1 MKAHFELKNILQN
14 IDGEA
19 YKSYKS
25 IEGEYLFNDYTL
37 YIDDVQGNPTTSPS
51 SLRVKIAQSVAL
63 FPRDTYSNRSREIA
77 LRDFIT
83 RKFHEAI
90 NKLSKTERGSGNSGL
105 ISIDNAGQQI
115 LERTSAF
122 VNESFVEVR
131 FTVGLPAFERK
142 VAAKEAEAI
151 FFDELPEI
159 IRSALLFKNLD
170 KDALYKHIETSED
183 ADFLRNELENLKLI
197 AFVAENSILPR
208 QSGTSSLPIES
219 GAVPFISP
227 DTLKM
232 DVELP
237 NKGQIT
243 GMGILRGITL
253 IVGEDN
259 HGKSTLLK
267 AIEQGIYNHI
277 PGDGREYVVS
287 NPNSVKVRAEDGRSI
302 HNVDISPFIKD
313 LPSGDN
319 TDSFST
325 QSASSGISQAVN
337 IIEAV
342 EVGADVLLIDENTS
356 ANNFLYH
363 NSNSRENASEKY
375 EYITPYIDNARNLY
389 NEYMVSSILVIG
401 RSEDYFGIAD
411 FVIKMTDFKA
421 QNMTQEATE
430 IAHQRSDVQ
439 KIDSYFGT
447 IRDRIPLVESL
458 DSSKGGDNIEIPSN
472 GISDIEFGSNI
483 IDLSSIEQIVSIS
496 QINAIRD
503 AIQYAKKYM
512 DGKKSFRQV
521 TSLVMLD
528 IGRSGLDV
536 LTPRLSGDYAEFR
549 KLELAAA
556 INRLRTLKVEQK

>member
-219 GAVPFISP
+219 DAVPFISP